1 MHITSNMVLFQ
12 RFSGEY
18 STRIQA
24 LHFGDDC
31 INFSVLFRG
40 DDAIIQHALND
51 CHGRSIGDDTP
62 AQFFTH
68 LRTSLLRDSEKH
80 LREQYWLFARWE
92 RNVSP
97 QLKQVCAYTFFRTI

>member
-12 RFSGEY
+12 RLSGKY

-51 CHGRSIGDDTP
+51 CHGRSIGDDTS

-68 LRTSLLRDSEKH
+68 LRPR
-80 LREQYWLFARWE
+80 
-92 RNVSP
+92 
-97 QLKQVCAYTFFRTI
+97 FFGTL